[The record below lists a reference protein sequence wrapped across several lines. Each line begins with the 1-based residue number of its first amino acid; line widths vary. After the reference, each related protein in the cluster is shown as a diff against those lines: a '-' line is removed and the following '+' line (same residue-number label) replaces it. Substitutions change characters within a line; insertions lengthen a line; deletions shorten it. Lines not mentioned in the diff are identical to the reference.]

1 MLAAYANVVLSGH
14 PNLILGGVFELWPGG
29 EGLTVGEASGARRT
43 YTTTSSYALANG

>member
-29 EGLTVGEASGARRT
+29 EELTEKRSQWSET
-43 YTTTSSYALANG
+43 HIHYNF